1 MNLSAVPRPSPPADA
16 KIPGKGLT
24 RLQIS
29 LMALLVFSALLNYVD
44 RQAVSVVGPLL
55 KADFKINNE
64 TFGWISSVFSLSY
77 IFTSALGGIWID
89 RVGIRR
95 GLFLSTIV
103 WTIAAAAHSL
113 ATGFVTLCMFRVLL
127 AVGEGP
133 GGASLLKGVRRA
145 LPPRFQDTGVSL
157 VGAGTL
163 LGAVLA
169 PVIIGPLADRI
180 GWRAAF
186 VLTAALGL
194 IWLPL
199 WKIISAKPNANMD
212 AVEESSSDLAAVRQR
227 LDFRS
232 PALWATAVCIFFS
245 IAPTVFTLNFLPL
258 FLSESY
264 GKSVA
269 EISRLTPWTYLAMDI
284 GQILG
289 GYALYALLTRGF
301 TPLASRRLVMTVGF
315 LGALTMLMMVQSPN
329 LENALLWLNISRFC
343 FQFAYSALLAYGISA
358 VPEAQ
363 GGAMNGFMNAI
374 FGLCT
379 FVFSPLIG
387 RVADQLGFHAVL
399 IMVGVMPLVALI
411 GWWILSGVAA
421 RRTASLALG

>member
-1 MNLSAVPRPSPPADA
+1 MA
-16 KIPGKGLT
+16 
-24 RLQIS
+24 
-29 LMALLVFSALLNYVD
+29 LMALLIFSALLNYVD
-44 RQAVSVVGPLL
+44 RQAVSVVGPLI
-55 KADFKINNE
+55 KADFKISNE
-64 TFGWISSVFSLSY
+64 TYGAISSVFSLCY
-77 IFTSALGGIWID
+77 IFTSALGGMWID

-103 WTIAAAAHSL
+103 WTVAAAAHGL
-113 ATGFVTLCMFRVLL
+113 ATGFLSLCAFRILL

-169 PVIIGPLADRI
+169 PLIIGPMADRI

-186 VLTAALGL
+186 VVTAALGL

-199 WKIISAKPNANMD
+199 WWVVSARPKANME
-212 AVEESSSDLAAVRQR
+212 AEEERSVAARPRQR
-227 LDFRS
+227 LDFTS

-245 IAPTVFTLNFLPL
+245 IAPSVFTFNFLPI
-258 FLSESY
+258 FLSETY
-264 GKSVA
+264 GKSVT
-269 EISRLTPWTYLAMDI
+269 EISKLTPWTYLAMDV

-289 GYALYALLTRGF
+289 GYALYVLLARGF
-301 TPLASRRLVMTVGF
+301 SPLASRRIVMTLGF
-315 LGALTMLMMVQSPN
+315 LGALTMLMMVQAPDLN
-329 LENALLWLNISRFC
+329 AALLWLNLSRFS

-358 VPEAQ
+358 VPESQ

-379 FVFSPLIG
+379 FVFSLLIG
-387 RVADQLGFHAVL
+387 RVADKLGFHAVL
-399 IMVGVMPLVALI
+399 IMVGVMPLVALV
-411 GWWILSGVAA
+411 GWWVLSSMAE
-421 RRTASLALG
+421 RRASPTPAT